1 MPPSRGSIEIVVFLF
16 DVPADP
22 EVYTNRTTWYAEHA
36 QESTLAFY
44 ATDPM
49 KNLVGPGIAQAEYGG
64 APFLLPPPPLPHFW
78 SHSPPGFSA
87 PPRGRR
93 LRGRALGHPRAPQR
107 PGAPPPPAA
116 ASG

>member
-64 APFLLPPPPLPHFW
+64 APFLFPPPHLPHFLTRA
-78 SHSPPGFSA
+78 PPGFSGTLEGRLAAAGA
-87 PPRGRR
+87 PPRP
-93 LRGRALGHPRAPQR
+93 HPHPS
-107 PGAPPPPAA
+107 PLPPPTPPPPAP
-116 ASG
+116 